1 MLDEPTAKLLA
12 LKNAIVAIGG
22 MTGAFMVALF
32 FMPDDMRVRN
42 PWMRTAA
49 LGWVGGSFAVMF
61 ADPTIS
67 YLSLSHNSG
76 QALFM
81 VGGLLGAAAVPSV
94 KAVANLAMRLS
105 KKDLLEILMMF
116 RRK

>member
-1 MLDEPTAKLLA
+1 MLEEPTVKLLA
-12 LKNAIVAIGG
+12 FKNAIVAVGG
-22 MTGAFMVALF
+22 VTGAFMIALF

-61 ADPTIS
+61 VDPTLN
-67 YLSLSHNSG
+67 YLNLPHNSE

-81 VGGLLGAAAVPSV
+81 VGGLLGATAVPCV
-94 KAVANLAMRLS
+94 KAVANLAMRVS
-105 KKDLLEILMMF
+105 KKDLLEIIAMF